1 MGAPP
6 IHYGIKLTTW
16 ALTLP
21 FLPMR
26 VEDVHMFLLP
36 ALTFC
41 LLLYHFAP
49 QKVYVPLTNGNIF
62 VIATNLLI
70 TGASAALFL
79 HVARDHM
86 KPADSFYDIPPVQL
100 LLIPFWILADEIW
113 FFHAHRFAHRKEVYS
128 WCHKWHHLFKVT
140 SAWTSFYAHPLDHLV
155 CVIWGALTT
164 PLLTCLY
171 LPGGVSAPVVVL
183 FMWGGIVTFIGSHH
197 TVKGKGGQAVAG
209 DHLEHHQ
216 KFNVNFGNF
225 GHFDKD
231 RLGLTC
237 GDSVETVPRAV
248 GEGWSE
254 AEKPD
259 LFMVDGLHTYGHA
272 LADTIN
278 ACALS
283 RGGATVAVDDCDH
296 REFRLAWTEAVKR
309 GVVEPLHESMCWEKL
324 CLGRCL

>member
-1 MGAPP
+1 MSRPQA
-6 IHYGIKLTTW
+6 
-16 ALTLP
+16 
-21 FLPMR
+21 F
-26 VEDVHMFLLP
+26 
-36 ALTFC
+36 TFC
-41 LLLYHFAP
+41 LLFYHYAP
-49 QKVYVPLTNGNIF
+49 QKVYVPLTWGNML

-79 HVARDHM
+79 HIARDYM
-86 KPADSFYDIPPVQL
+86 KPCGSFYDIPPVQL

-113 FFHAHRFAHRKEVYS
+113 FFHAHRFCHRKEVYS
-128 WCHKWHHLFKVT
+128 WCHKVSERDRFGPSSHEFAAALTLFLSVCSLYAQWHHLFKVT

-225 GHFDKD
+225 GHFDKWA
-231 RLGLTC
+231 GSYS
-237 GDSVETVPRAV
+237 GF
-248 GEGWSE
+248 
-254 AEKPD
+254 K
-259 LFMVDGLHTYGHA
+259 
-272 LADTIN
+272 IN
-278 ACALS
+278 
-283 RGGATVAVDDCDH
+283 TD
-296 REFRLAWTEAVKR
+296 
-309 GVVEPLHESMCWEKL
+309 
-324 CLGRCL
+324 